1 MRKQSKHR
9 FFAKT
14 IMSWLFEFVS
24 SWVVRRIYSR
34 SNGRNF
40 LHGMSVGKVRPWVRP
55 QSNLY
60 VTHTP
65 ILDDVWDIFPKY
77 LSGQMYRFY
86 IELRRKLLLRSNF
99 VDNVKV
105 PPKSSTTVRP
115 RRGVRK
121 LIRGSEPA
129 CTSTIYDAV
138 PNILKNMAKSEES
151 K

>member
-40 LHGMSVGKVRPWVRP
+40 LHSMSVGKVRPWVRP

-65 ILDDVWDIFPKY
+65 ILDNVWDIFPKY
-77 LSGQMYRFY
+77 PSGQMYRFY
-86 IELRRKLLLRSNF
+86 IELRRKLLLWSNF
-99 VDNVKV
+99 VDNVMMYSATEHV
-105 PPKSSTTVRP
+105 NLQYGTPSVNPVWTLFTRLL
-115 RRGVRK
+115 R
-121 LIRGSEPA
+121 RGSEG
-129 CTSTIYDAV
+129 YDELV
-138 PNILKNMAKSEES
+138 RQYGSVTVR
-151 K
+151 